1 MKFNKLNFDIALN
14 YNTTTYYQP
23 NPFAENFLT
32 YQDCNFDCDKVTNN
46 NLFISTSLKWEF

>member
-46 NLFISTSLKWEF
+46 NLFISTSLKW